1 MNVQAI
7 GTSSVLNNIETKK
20 TAIDPENGNNFSKMI
35 NDAIGKVN
43 DSQINADNKIES
55 FVKGEDVNMHEV
67 MLSMQEAQISMQLL
81 IEVRN
86 KVVEA
91 YQEVNKIQL

>member
-1 MNVQAI
+1 MNVHSI
-7 GTSSVLNNIETKK
+7 GTSSLLNNIETKK
-20 TAIDPENGNNFSKMI
+20 TSIEPENENNFSKMI

>member
-1 MNVQAI
+1 MNVQSI
-7 GTSSVLNNIETKK
+7 GTSSLLNNIETKK
-20 TAIDPENGNNFSKMI
+20 TSIEPENENNFSKMI

-43 DSQINADNKIES
+43 DSQINADNKIEN